1 MSEENKYQ
9 SAYLDLEPEIR
20 DLMHMASIAV
30 DLATDLIG
38 QLGEYDGETIKL
50 RMSREE
56 KDRLLFAISNTS
68 RMADAL
74 DKNYHK
80 NYHSAADKALKA

>member
-38 QLGEYDGETIKL
+38 QLGEYDGKRSNSGCPERRRIVSCL
-50 RMSREE
+50 R
-56 KDRLLFAISNTS
+56 
-68 RMADAL
+68 
-74 DKNYHK
+74 
-80 NYHSAADKALKA
+80 SATQAAWPTPWTRITTRITTAQRIRP